1 MTDEQREGSRASL
14 GILATGALV
23 VGGIIGTDIFAVPAA
38 VAKFGWVAYPAFVV
52 VTAGSIL
59 LAVTFAELAR
69 EDPRGG
75 GPAYAYAQR
84 AFGPFTGFLSAWGY
98 WIQGWTGQAT
108 ISVAGAGYLIALLD
122 VSGTG
127 WVLATSLVLL
137 WLPAIV
143 NVIRPGAVGGVQ
155 IAATVLKLLPLLAI
169 GVAGIVIFHP
179 ADVGSPLGHTGTAGA
194 LGPACAVLLF
204 SFLGMEGAGVAADRV
219 KDPART
225 IPRATVLGVVACAAV
240 YAIGLLGVQGAVR
253 QSALMASSAPFAAAA
268 RAITGAGWTAN
279 VVEVIAVIS
288 ALGALNGWTMVNG
301 EMVEAAARDGLF
313 PEAAAKRDARG
324 APTLAILLNTV
335 LATLLLISYS
345 AGNVVGLF
353 TTLAL
358 LSTFAYVF
366 TYVLSVAAYLFRL
379 VRGESTFTG
388 RPLLAQSVGAALALA
403 FSIWMIGETG
413 KDTVFDGVILIFIG
427 IPVYLADQWRRT
439 RRATVGAATP
449 TPSDSV

>member
-1 MTDEQREGSRASL
+1 M
-14 GILATGALV
+14 
-23 VGGIIGTDIFAVPAA
+23 
-38 VAKFGWVAYPAFVV
+38 
-52 VTAGSIL
+52 
-59 LAVTFAELAR
+59 
-69 EDPRGG
+69 
-75 GPAYAYAQR
+75 
-84 AFGPFTGFLSAWGY
+84 
-98 WIQGWTGQAT
+98 
-108 ISVAGAGYLIALLD
+108 IALLD

-127 WVLATSLVLL
+127 WVLATSLFLL

-155 IAATVLKLLPLLAI
+155 IAATVLKLVPLLAI
-169 GVAGIVIFHP
+169 GVAGIVIFHS
-179 ADVGSPLGHTGTAGA
+179 ADVGSPLGHTGSAGA

-240 YAIGLLGVQGAVR
+240 YAIGLLGVQGTVR

-313 PEAAAKRDARG
+313 REAAAKRDARG

-345 AGNVVGLF
+345 AGNVAGLF